1 MILIK
6 DKSEFTIK
14 HIEYD
19 LLQVMIRGLKNE
31 KSVIQDNINLLIV
44 ENMAVEE
51 NKPHSQLQ
59 ISYLKGLRIEIEKI
73 ISDYEKIEL

>member
-31 KSVIQDNINLLIV
+31 KKIIQDNINLLIV
-44 ENMAVEE
+44 ENMASKE
-51 NKPHSQLQ
+51 NKPHSKLQ
-59 ISYLKGLRIEIEKI
+59 INYLKDLRMEIEKI
-73 ISDYEKIEL
+73 IFDYEKIEL

>member
-14 HIEYD
+14 HIEYS
-19 LLQVMIRGLKNE
+19 LLQVIIRGLKNE
-31 KSVIQDNINLLIV
+31 KSIIQEKINLLIV

-51 NKPHSQLQ
+51 NKPHDPKQ
-59 ISYLKGLRIEIEKI
+59 IEYLKDLRIEIEKI
-73 ISDYEKIEL
+73 ISDYETILF

>member
-19 LLQVMIRGLKNE
+19 LLQVIIRGLKNE
-31 KSVIQDNINLLIV
+31 KSIIQDNINSLIV

-51 NKPHSQLQ
+51 NKPYSQKQ
-59 ISYLKGLRIEIEKI
+59 IEYLKDLRIEIEKI
-73 ISDYEKIEL
+73 ISDYEQLEL

>member
-1 MILIK
+1 MILLK

-19 LLQVMIRGLKNE
+19 LLQVIIRGLKNE
-31 KSVIQDNINLLIV
+31 KSIIQDNINLLIV

-51 NKPHSQLQ
+51 NKPHSQTQ
-59 ISYLKGLRIEIEKI
+59 IEYLKDLRIEIEKI
-73 ISDYEKIEL
+73 ISDYEQIEL

>member
-31 KSVIQDNINLLIV
+31 KKIIQDNINLLIV
-44 ENMAVEE
+44 ENMAIKKKKPQ
-51 NKPHSQLQ
+51 NKLQ
-59 ISYLKGLRIEIEKI
+59 INYLKDLRMEIEKI
-73 ISDYEKIEL
+73 IFDYEKIEL

>member
-19 LLQVMIRGLKNE
+19 LLQVIIRGLKNE
-31 KSVIQDNINLLIV
+31 SVIQDNINLLIV

-51 NKPHSQLQ
+51 IKPHDHKQ
-59 ISYLKGLRIEIEKI
+59 IEYLKDLRIEIEKI
-73 ISDYEKIEL
+73 ISDYEQLEL

>member
-31 KSVIQDNINLLIV
+31 KKIIQDNINLLIV
-44 ENMAVEE
+44 ENMAIKE
-51 NKPHSQLQ
+51 NKPHSKLQ
-59 ISYLKGLRIEIEKI
+59 INYLKDLRMEIEKI
-73 ISDYEKIEL
+73 IFDYEKIEL

>member
-19 LLQVMIRGLKNE
+19 LLQVMMRGLKNE

-59 ISYLKGLRIEIEKI
+59 ISYLKDLRIEIEKI
-73 ISDYEKIEL
+73 ISDYEKIKL